1 VTPSINVTTSL
12 GTPPLSLA
20 SRAASHQDLSRADR
34 AWTVAQIET
43 SARSRGTNPESR
55 LLAIFEV
62 LDDLFNRADREARKF
77 VVTLA
82 EMSQGRP
89 LDTAGTEILVTFRA
103 LIDTFAA
110 EASLRDPAGFALSW
124 RILMNGTIIKAI
136 EGDLDSALRAKEMA
150 RDLIARHSGATQRPV
165 EQLRENSLHPT
176 HVFDYELEWMS
187 SAEVSSHVNTESIG
201 TEMNRTETPGAR
213 TTGAHITGSAIQ
225 SPASTDSR
233 RYCEV
238 LAELEWDLG

>member
-1 VTPSINVTTSL
+1 MTPSTNASTFL

-20 SRAASHQDLSRADR
+20 PRSTSSHDLGRADR
-34 AWTVAQIET
+34 AWTIAQVET
-43 SARSRGTNPESR
+43 SARARGTSPETR
-55 LLAIFEV
+55 LLAIFDV
-62 LDDLFNRADREARKF
+62 FDDLFNRADREARKF

-103 LIDTFAA
+103 LIDTLAA
-110 EASLRDPAGFALSW
+110 EASLRDATGFALSW

-136 EGDLDSALRAKEMA
+136 EGDLDSALRSKEMA
-150 RDLIARHSGATQRPV
+150 RDLISRHSAATEHPV
-165 EQLRENSLHPT
+165 EQLRENALHPT

-187 SAEVSSHVNTESIG
+187 TADIAPYVSTDVAAQSAD
-201 TEMNRTETPGAR
+201 
-213 TTGAHITGSAIQ
+213 
-225 SPASTDSR
+225 STDSHR
-233 RYCEV
+233 FDEV